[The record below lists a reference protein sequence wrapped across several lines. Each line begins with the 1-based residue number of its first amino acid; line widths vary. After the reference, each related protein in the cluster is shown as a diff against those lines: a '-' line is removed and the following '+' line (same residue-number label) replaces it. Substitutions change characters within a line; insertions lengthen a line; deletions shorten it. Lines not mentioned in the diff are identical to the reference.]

1 MTTNPIKPNQ
11 NSDLP
16 IINIS
21 SSVSSKPPVQKTPSP
36 TLKNLKIEDLERKVQ
51 ELEEINTNLKRKFD
65 SNYSETLPVNIKD
78 AFNELQNELRK
89 QFKMN
94 CIMYKTQR
102 LIEENTERQEE
113 MVAYF
118 HKLQAKSSRKKV
130 KNYTTLP
137 SINNLKSQKQD
148 KSLGLISNLESLEA
162 ELKCLKED
170 ISSKEKQLK
179 LLDTFLK
186 QYENEIKSLN
196 ILKEDKDFHI
206 RNVISP
212 NAAFLKQTGGIE
224 KISSDKEFKRTRPRF
239 HSDKRI
245 RCPEFQE
252 NILRFSGKLEKI
264 NQLAPI
270 SRYEKGTVGPSK
282 IFANINLKPGDFEQT
297 HNFTRESVRNLQGLG
312 NK

>member
-16 IINIS
+16 IIHIS
-21 SSVSSKPPVQKTPSP
+21 PTITNKPPIKKTLSP
-36 TLKNLKIEDLERKVQ
+36 TSKNLKIEDLERKVQ
-51 ELEEINTNLKRKFD
+51 ELEETNTILKRKFD
-65 SNYSETLPVNIKD
+65 LNYSETLPSNIKEV
-78 AFNELQNELRK
+78 FNELQNELRK
-89 QFKMN
+89 HFKIN

-102 LIEENTERQEE
+102 LIEENAEKQGE
-113 MVAYF
+113 MVAYL
-118 HKLQAKSSRKKV
+118 HKLQGKAARKKV
-130 KNYTTLP
+130 KNFTAPP
-137 SINNLKSQKQD
+137 STHKSKGQKQD
-148 KSLGLISNLESLEA
+148 KSLELITKIGSLET
-162 ELKCLKED
+162 ELKSLKEE
-170 ISSKEKQLK
+170 ILSKEKQLK
-179 LLDTFLK
+179 LLDTFLR

-206 RNVISP
+206 RKAISP

-224 KISSDKEFKRTRPRF
+224 KISSEKEFKRTRPRF

-245 RCPEFQE
+245 RGPEIQE

-270 SRYEKGTVGPSK
+270 SRYEKGTLGPSK
-282 IFANINLKPGDFEQT
+282 VFANINLKPGDFEQT
-297 HNFTRESVRNLQGLG
+297 HNFTREAAMNMQRLS